1 MGSWK
6 DISPEERARL
16 VAIAI
21 NESGLD
27 VKCDVPDG
35 EATARVDAEGIRI
48 IAEAIR
54 EAQEAVRK

>member
-6 DISPEERARL
+6 DISPEERARH
-16 VAIAI
+16 VAIAL
-21 NESGLD
+21 NEAAS
-27 VKCDVPDG
+27 
-35 EATARVDAEGIRI
+35 VDISSDNKLTVNAEGIRI